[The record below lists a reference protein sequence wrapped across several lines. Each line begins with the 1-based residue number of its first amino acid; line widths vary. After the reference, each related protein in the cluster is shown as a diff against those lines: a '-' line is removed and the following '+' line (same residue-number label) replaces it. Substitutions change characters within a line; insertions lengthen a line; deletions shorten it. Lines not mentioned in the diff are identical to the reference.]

1 MCIYNLKDIEE
12 HNNETSFHSDQ
23 TRGKGEQINYNFSYT
38 CPHWISYFSLMNYE
52 GENKVIA
59 TGENKKFMFDLKD
72 PSNIK

>member
-38 CPHWISYFSLMNYE
+38 CPH
-52 GENKVIA
+52 
-59 TGENKKFMFDLKD
+59 
-72 PSNIK
+72 